1 MIQLCRFFKEDLA
14 ELVSGAQGQ
23 EPQFA
28 HPPLLGTREIDA
40 IRLLKE
46 VEKLENLFL
55 HDREDDKEFSKNH
68 ISNSSQLIASL
79 KGFNLDNE
87 IVREQIIAMIRSEVH
102 S

>member
-46 VEKLENLFL
+46 VEKLENLF
-55 HDREDDKEFSKNH
+55 
-68 ISNSSQLIASL
+68 
-79 KGFNLDNE
+79 
-87 IVREQIIAMIRSEVH
+87 
-102 S
+102 